1 MDNTIEIS
9 KVVSELNQIIK
20 NTSLDSFEKENS
32 NHTFLL
38 QIVMDLL
45 MNTKTYYLKS
55 HICLFQFRI
64 I

>member
-32 NHTFLL
+32 NHTF
-38 QIVMDLL
+38 
-45 MNTKTYYLKS
+45 
-55 HICLFQFRI
+55 
-64 I
+64 